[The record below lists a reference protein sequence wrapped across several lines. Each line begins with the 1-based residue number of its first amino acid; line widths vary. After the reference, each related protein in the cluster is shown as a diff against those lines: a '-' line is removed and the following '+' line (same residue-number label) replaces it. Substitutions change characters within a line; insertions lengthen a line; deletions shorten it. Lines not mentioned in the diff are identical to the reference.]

1 MYFRSHIG
9 KVEYDEVV
17 GELPSW
23 QHKSSTWM
31 RTWQVEKNGNL
42 CGGKEESFQ

>member
-17 GELPSW
+17 GELPSGGVVLCW
-23 QHKSSTWM
+23 SSNI
-31 RTWQVEKNGNL
+31 RANK
-42 CGGKEESFQ
+42 